1 MRPPGPTAYSL
12 RVCKARARGQLT
24 ALDSPTGTVPTLL
37 PRVPGPRERTGV
49 PNPPHARLV
58 QGAQAPGLVP
68 SGFTQHPWLPGMG
81 AELAS
86 TSPREAEVCP
96 QQPLGLHRAEAACSP
111 HHPDLTQGLRPAP
124 PTC

>member
-1 MRPPGPTAYSL
+1 M
-12 RVCKARARGQLT
+12 
-24 ALDSPTGTVPTLL
+24 ALDSPTGTVL

-49 PNPPHARLV
+49 LNPPHPQLV

-86 TSPREAEVCP
+86 TSPREPQVSP

-111 HHPDLTQGLRPAP
+111 HHPDPTQGLRACSPNLLEGLSG
-124 PTC
+124 